1 MPIQSPDQPLK
12 ILIVSSEAVP
22 FAKTGGLADVVGA
35 LSLEFAKLGHEV
47 YLIIPRYP
55 FANLSEY
62 ASEEF
67 DRFSVPTPMGPIETV
82 VERVTRPV
90 NRQVAGSLTVLTIRC
105 ERFFDRDG
113 LYQEKG
119 QDYPDNLE
127 RFSYF
132 CRAAMELLQVLA
144 SRNKWKP
151 AVMHLHDWQ
160 TALCAVYLKT
170 LYSSHMDLADVRC
183 VLTMHNIGYQGLFPG
198 TEYWKIGLPSVL
210 FSMSSLEYYGS
221 INLLKGGIVFADF
234 LTTVSPTY
242 SAEIQNGECGFG
254 LEGVLSERRAF
265 LSGIVNG
272 IDTEIWNPRTDP
284 FLESHYSAANLQGKK
299 QCKLQLQQE
308 MRLEQTNAFLIGV
321 IARLTS
327 QKGLDLVLQIESELM
342 EMDIQ
347 LIVLG
352 TGELTYIERFRTL
365 SKQYPK
371 RVAFRDVFDE
381 PLAHRIEAGAD
392 LLLMPSRYEP
402 CGLSQLYSLRY
413 GTVPLVRKTGG
424 LADTV
429 VPCTPRNLKERRATG
444 FMFTEPS
451 PDALLSVLMLAT
463 AMYHKRSIWL
473 TIMRSGMKVDN
484 SWNRS

>member
-1 MPIQSPDQPLK
+1 M
-12 ILIVSSEAVP
+12 V
-22 FAKTGGLADVVGA
+22 
-35 LSLEFAKLGHEV
+35 
-47 YLIIPRYP
+47 
-55 FANLSEY
+55 
-62 ASEEF
+62 
-67 DRFSVPTPMGPIETV
+67 
-82 VERVTRPV
+82 
-90 NRQVAGSLTVLTIRC
+90 
-105 ERFFDRDG
+105 
-113 LYQEKG
+113 
-119 QDYPDNLE
+119 
-127 RFSYF
+127 
-132 CRAAMELLQVLA
+132 
-144 SRNKWKP
+144 
-151 AVMHLHDWQ
+151 HLHDWQ

-170 LYSSHMDLADVRC
+170 LYSSHMNLLDVRC

-198 TEYWKIGLPSVL
+198 AEYWKIGLPPVL

-221 INLLKGGIVFADF
+221 INLLKGGIIFADF

-242 SAEIQNGECGFG
+242 SAEIQTGEYGFG
-254 LEGVLSERRAF
+254 LEGVLSARSEV

-308 MRLEQTNAFLIGV
+308 MGFEQTNTFLIGV

-327 QKGLDLVLQIESELM
+327 QKGLDLLLQIESELM

-352 TGELTYIERFRTL
+352 TGEPTYVEHFRTL
-365 SKQYPK
+365 SQKYPK
-371 RVAFRDVFDE
+371 RVAFRDAFDE

-429 VPCTPRNLKERRATG
+429 VPCTPRNLKEKRTTG

-451 PDALLSVLMLAT
+451 PDALLSVLMLAS
-463 AMYHKRSIWL
+463 AMYRKRSIWHA
-473 TIMRSGMKVDN
+473 IMRSGMKVDN
-484 SWNRS
+484 SWNRSAIAYINLFKRVLGANP